1 MGLHH
6 KTLQS
11 WEWSRHPNIQAFRI
25 SNTHDQ
31 RRNFLKA
38 SKTTT
43 TKRKKKKILKEV
55 QENWQLGKKGKNIK
69 ITSDFSSSSPKVG

>member
-11 WEWSRHPNIQAFRI
+11 WEWSRHPNIEAFWI
-25 SNTHDQ
+25 SNIHDQ

-38 SKTTT
+38 SKK
-43 TKRKKKKILKEV
+43 KRKEKILKEV

-69 ITSDFSSSSPKVG
+69 IISNFSSASPKAG

>member
-11 WEWSRHPNIQAFRI
+11 WEWSRHPNIEAFRI

-38 SKTTT
+38 SK
-43 TKRKKKKILKEV
+43 KKKKNQRKEKILKEV
-55 QENWQLGKKGKNIK
+55 QENWQLSKKDKNIK
-69 ITSDFSSSSPKVG
+69 IISDFSSASPKAG